1 MNKQKLNDFINQ
13 QLSIVDE
20 ELNTHIL
27 NTTPIPN
34 PKYMIESNQRE
45 TKWSDIDNEV
55 YYTLNRVR
63 EFLLNEL
70 KK

>member
-1 MNKQKLNDFINQ
+1 MNIQKLNDFINQ

-34 PKYMIESNQRE
+34 PKYMIEPNQRE